1 MGGGMKQGLHILVRS
16 ERNYNKSLCGI
27 YVYSIPDK
35 SGKNGDG
42 EVWKD

>member
-1 MGGGMKQGLHILVRS
+1 MWD
-16 ERNYNKSLCGI
+16 I
-27 YVYSIPDK
+27 YIYIYIYPDFCLEYYIYIYSIPDK